1 MIFFWLKRLRKI
13 KKIKEFEV
21 IVVLCKLLEWVVSIV
36 GLFLKKKK
44 KKKKKIIV
52 GLFRNFIIILLWLD
66 VTYQRK

>member
-44 KKKKKIIV
+44 KIIV

>member
-44 KKKKKIIV
+44 KKKIIV

>member
-36 GLFLKKKK
+36 GLFHKK